1 MDKLARQ
8 SGIIPYRL
16 ERDDLQVLLI
26 TTRGTGRW
34 VIPKGNIGKGHSARQ
49 AAEREAFE
57 EAGIRGDVQKEPLGS
72 YTYGKALKDGTSRP
86 TVVKVFAMHVLKEA
100 KVWPEMAERR
110 SEWMEPKRQRGASTK
125 LDLRRCSCG
134 WWNAI
139 ANLTFCR
146 QTEAAR
152 RPIPPNR
159 PPNSPYAAVAR
170 IRAATFATVARPH
183 PLAC

>member
-1 MDKLARQ
+1 MEKLARQ

-16 ERDDLQVLLI
+16 EHDDLQVLLI

-49 AAEREAFE
+49 AAELEAFE

-86 TVVKVFAMHVLKEA
+86 TVVKVFAMHVRKEA

-110 SEWMEPKRQRGASTK
+110 SEWMAP
-125 LDLRRCSCG
+125 
-134 WWNAI
+134 N
-139 ANLTFCR
+139 
-146 QTEAAR
+146 EAAR
-152 RPIPPNR
+152 RVHE
-159 PPNSPYAAVAR
+159 AGL
-170 IRAATFATVARPH
+170 ATLLLRLVERHRESHFLPTD
-183 PLAC
+183 